1 MKLDLFFKLSY
12 LSSNLALTLGY
23 LNPASNNPAQ
33 SVICFLRQNACYLT
47 YYKKLTV
54 DPSVIIDFFS
64 IFAAYTTF
72 FIMGLLMSMQ
82 VPFVGFQPIRTSEH
96 MAAAGRVLS
105 FL

>member
-1 MKLDLFFKLSY
+1 MLLILFHTTKHLLIKLTTKKLAVDL
-12 LSSNLALTLGY
+12 
-23 LNPASNNPAQ
+23 
-33 SVICFLRQNACYLT
+33 SVIFY
-47 YYKKLTV
+47 
-54 DPSVIIDFFS
+54 FFS

-105 FL
+105 FLYDGNLNYGFNKCFCNLMHGIPFISEL

>member
-1 MKLDLFFKLSY
+1 MKNYQHAY
-12 LSSNLALTLGY
+12 LIS
-23 LNPASNNPAQ
+23 Q
-33 SVICFLRQNACYLT
+33 SVICFTQQNTCYLNLLQ
-47 YYKKLTV
+47 KLAV
-54 DPSVIIDFFS
+54 DLSVIFYFFL

-105 FL
+105 FF